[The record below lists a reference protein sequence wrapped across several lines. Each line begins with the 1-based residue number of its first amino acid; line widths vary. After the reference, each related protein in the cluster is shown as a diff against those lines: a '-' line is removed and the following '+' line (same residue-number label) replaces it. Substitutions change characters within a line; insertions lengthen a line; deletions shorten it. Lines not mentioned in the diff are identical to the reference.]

1 MPTVNRLLAPLAAL
15 AAVAC
20 LTPPAVGQERKAA
33 VVDQKK
39 VDESVAKGLEY
50 LRKNQSA
57 DGSWSS
63 QGGMYPTTMTG
74 MAGLALL
81 MEGSTCREGK
91 YAVPISKA
99 VDWYLKRSQS
109 NGLLGTPSN
118 PSEGSRYTYGHGFGM
133 LFLACVYGEE
143 EDPATRKKLETLL
156 KKAVDFS
163 CKAVTKHGGWGYVS
177 AADGNG
183 FDEGSTTVTQLQALR
198 ACRNA
203 GIPVPKETIDNAI
216 KYLKMC
222 TTPRGGLIYN
232 YSAGGAQNGSECPAI
247 TAAACAS
254 ACSTGMYKDKYF
266 AMWVKYC
273 KDSVYRNF
281 GSNGH
286 DEYSNLYFGQVMYVL
301 GDDRY
306 VDLID
311 KEAKADAMRWSDYKK
326 MAFGNYLR
334 TQGGD
339 GGWQPGGGWGV
350 GPIFATSTALILMQL
365 EKELVPFYQR

>member
-1 MPTVNRLLAPLAAL
+1 MPSAFRTLALVGLAACVPLA
-15 AAVAC
+15 VA
-20 LTPPAVGQERKAA
+20 QEKKPQ
-33 VVDQKK
+33 VIDQKR
-39 VDESVAKGLEY
+39 VDDSIARGLEY
-50 LRKNQSA
+50 LRKTQNA
-57 DGSWSS
+57 DGSWAS

-91 YAVPISKA
+91 YAEQISKA
-99 VDWYLKRSQS
+99 VDWYLKRSQP
-109 NGLLGTPSN
+109 NGLLGTPQN
-118 PSEGSRYTYGHGFGM
+118 PTEGSRYTYGHGYGM

-177 AADGNG
+177 AAEGGG

-198 ACRNA
+198 AARNA

-232 YSAGGAQNGSECPAI
+232 YSPGGAQAGSECPGI
-247 TAAACAS
+247 TAAATAS

-266 AMWVKYC
+266 GMWVKYC

-281 GSNGH
+281 GTNGH
-286 DEYSNLYFGQVMYVL
+286 DEYSNLYFGQTMYML

-306 VDLID
+306 QSLID
-311 KEAKADAMRWSDYKK
+311 PESKDAGMKWSDYKK
-326 MAFGNYLR
+326 MAFNNFLR
-334 TQGGD
+334 MQSAD
-339 GGWQPGGGWGV
+339 GGWQPSGQWGV
-350 GPIFATSTALILMQL
+350 GPIFATATALILMQQ
-365 EKELVPFYQR
+365 EKEQVPFFQR